1 MLGFL
6 PPETWRF
13 ETFTLLVI
21 FTIGYSSFLIE
32 DMKNDK
38 KVSAVLGSLIYVLG
52 AASCIYLFIE
62 IPRLEWTFGSV
73 WTLWDI
79 FFGTVMVVAL
89 LDLTRRSF
97 GWALPIV
104 ALIFLS
110 YALFGHLLPEGFFN
124 HTGFAYDRTI
134 SFLFGPGGI
143 FGIVLKTFVSIIF
156 IFMIFGTFLEKSGVG
171 DFLVNLSFAAA
182 GKRRG
187 GPAKIAVMSSAVLG
201 SVNGN
206 SVANVATTGSI
217 TIPLMKKTGYS
228 PSFAGGVEAAASTGG
243 QILPPVMGAGAF
255 IMAEFLQIDYK
266 EIVYAAIIPATLY
279 FLCLYFIVDLEAVK
293 KNLKGLIETPSLIKL
308 LKKAYLLIPLGVLL
322 YALLVA
328 NLSVAR
334 SGFYAIV
341 VCVIVSW
348 LTKDNKMGP
357 KRLAETIAKGTKATI
372 GIGAM
377 CGAAGIVIGTVSMT
391 GFGNQFSSVVVNLAG
406 DSVMIVAIFT
416 ALISIILGMGLPT
429 TAAYVI
435 SMSVAVPALVALDI
449 PSLSAHL
456 FVFYF
461 AVVSAITPPIGAAFY
476 TGAAIAEANIM
487 KTGMQAVRVGIVAF
501 TVPFFF
507 IFNPILLLDGSVTEI
522 ILAVATASIGI
533 AAISMALQ
541 RISFRGINLFVWQSI
556 LLGISFIL

>member
-1 MLGFL
+1 MVCESLD
-6 PPETWRF
+6 PVNW
-13 ETFTLLVI
+13 
-21 FTIGYSSFLIE
+21 IGR
-32 DMKNDK
+32 
-38 KVSAVLGSLIYVLG
+38 A
-52 AASCIYLFIE
+52 
-62 IPRLEWTFGSV
+62 
-73 WTLWDI
+73 
-79 FFGTVMVVAL
+79 
-89 LDLTRRSF
+89 
-97 GWALPIV
+97 
-104 ALIFLS
+104 
-110 YALFGHLLPEGFFN
+110 
-124 HTGFAYDRTI
+124 
-134 SFLFGPGGI
+134 
-143 FGIVLKTFVSIIF
+143 
-156 IFMIFGTFLEKSGVG
+156 
-171 DFLVNLSFAAA
+171 
-182 GKRRG
+182 
-187 GPAKIAVMSSAVLG
+187 AVMSSAVLG

-461 AVVSAITPPIGAAFY
+461 AVVSAITPPIGAALY

-541 RISFRGINLFVWQSI
+541 RISFRGTNLFVWQSI
-556 LLGISFIL
+556 LLGISFILLVIPDLGISIYGVATFILAFLLHPRWFKNKDKLRDFEDEGIAK